1 MKKSPAISESERTR
15 PAFRASRAVRA
26 VFAAGSLA
34 IGILGLSSC
43 SREERPPDIILFTI
57 DTLRADEFG
66 LDPAH
71 RGTSATPF
79 LDSLAPSGVYFT
91 RCFAPRGQT
100 HPSLAS
106 LLTGLYPSTH
116 GLRRNGEPLSP
127 AITPL
132 AVHLKRAG
140 YRTAAFCSSLDRTR
154 FDFWL
159 RGFDVAEDGT
169 GGDFTAEARLP
180 GGQREWD
187 ERVTRSAIR
196 TIESLDPEQPLFLWV
211 HLFDAHEPYTPEPS
225 DAVGIVDPNYGGALR
240 SSLLGEGVGK
250 ALRRYTLRESDLAE
264 ADLDHVRSL
273 YRSSIRGC
281 DRRLERIA
289 EALRRAGRWDD
300 SVRCVSAD
308 HGEDLGEHQ
317 RYFGHGNSIY
327 DTSLRIPLLVIDPKR
342 FGPGRCDALVQ
353 NLDLFPTLLE
363 RAGVAVASDCE
374 GLSLEP
380 LLTGSPGA
388 RGREF
393 VIGEWEEQ
401 IRSISDGR
409 FKLISNPLGLQ
420 PRNPPFDG
428 PAGIGF
434 PYRCRELY
442 NVETDPLETTD
453 LYRKGH
459 PEALRLLSLLESFER
474 ARPNR
479 SATGSATNAD
489 AAALEA
495 LGYLGRREDLP
506 RIVCGDDR

>member
-1 MKKSPAISESERTR
+1 MKKSPAIFESEGTR

-26 VFAAGSLA
+26 VFVAASLA
-34 IGILGLSSC
+34 IGALCLSNC
-43 SREERPPDIILFTI
+43 GRDERPPDIILFTI

-66 LDPAH
+66 SDPAH
-71 RGTSATPF
+71 RGISATPF
-79 LDSLAPSGVYFT
+79 LDSLAPSGVSFT

-106 LLTGLYPSTH
+106 LLSGLYPSTH

-140 YRTAAFCSSLDRTR
+140 YQTAAFCSSLDRTR

-169 GGDFTAEARLP
+169 GGDFTAEARNP
-180 GGQREWD
+180 NGQREWD
-187 ERVTRSAIR
+187 ERVTQRAIR
-196 TIESLDPEQPLFLWV
+196 TIESLRPDQPLFLWV
-211 HLFDAHEPYTPEPS
+211 HLFDAHEPYTP
-225 DAVGIVDPNYGGALR
+225 DAGDAAGVVDTSYGGALR
-240 SSLLGEGVGK
+240 SSSLGEGVAK
-250 ALRRYTLRESDLAE
+250 ALRRFTLRENELTA

-273 YRSSIRGC
+273 YRASIRGC

-300 SVRCVSAD
+300 SVRCVTAD

-327 DTSLRIPLLVIDPKR
+327 DTSLRIPLLVLDPQR
-342 FGPGRCDALVQ
+342 FQPSRCDALVQ

-363 RAGVAVASDCE
+363 RAGLPIPSDCE
-374 GLSLEP
+374 GISLEP
-380 LLTGSPGA
+380 LLTRRPGA

-393 VIGEWEEQ
+393 VIGEWEEH

-420 PRNPPFDG
+420 PRNPPFDAQ
-428 PAGIGF
+428 PGIGF

-442 NVETDPLETTD
+442 NVEADPLETTD

-479 SATGSATNAD
+479 SATGTATNPD
-489 AAALEA
+489 SAALEA